1 VEFESNKCWLKFL
14 NSNKAIVEVVQ
25 EGRLYKLI
33 GVVQSLLADYSIK
46 LKKNDLWHH
55 NLGHIFT

>member
-1 VEFESNKCWLKFL
+1 LKFL

-25 EGRLYKLI
+25 EGRLYKLV
-33 GVVQSLLADYSIK
+33 GVVQSLVADYSIK

-55 NLGHIFT
+55 KLGNFFM